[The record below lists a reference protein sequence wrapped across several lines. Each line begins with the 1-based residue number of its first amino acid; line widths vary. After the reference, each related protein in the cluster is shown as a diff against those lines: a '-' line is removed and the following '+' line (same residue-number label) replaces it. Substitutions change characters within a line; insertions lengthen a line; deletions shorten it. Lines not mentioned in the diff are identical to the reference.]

1 MTSIQKTRRITQTN
15 HLPAFNDIDIER
27 IKREVWA
34 RRLRKAQALAAR
46 RQTLPDGTL
55 VFLRFERSQRYQH
68 LVLLSAFSLLAL
80 TGLLQYFSEY
90 APVAITINLLG
101 GIEGMRSIHHLAA
114 IALIAVSLYHV
125 WRILETWFVR
135 RERGAMW
142 PRVQDFKDL
151 LQMVTYNLGQ
161 AQARPQFDRFSIE
174 EKLEYW
180 ALLWGQVLMI
190 VTGLIMWFPI
200 VSTAVLP
207 GSAVPIS
214 RALHG
219 WEAILAT
226 LAILTWHLYH
236 TQIKV
241 RNRSIFTGYMTKE
254 EMIHEHPL
262 EYKRIMAA
270 YEYVQ
275 RMTAGAAQNNSSS
288 SSPSSKELPREPI
301 LTSEKA

>member
-1 MTSIQKTRRITQTN
+1 LEEGERLQ
-15 HLPAFNDIDIER
+15 R
-27 IKREVWA
+27 IKQKMWE
-34 RRLRKAQALAAR
+34 RRLQKAQALAAR
-46 RQTLPDGTL
+46 IQILPDGTL
-55 VFLRFERSQRYQH
+55 IFQRFTRPQRYQH
-68 LVLLSAFSLLAL
+68 LVLLSTFSLLAL

-90 APVAITINLLG
+90 TPVAVTINLLG
-101 GIEGMRSIHHLAA
+101 GIEGMRAVHHLAA

-125 WRILETWFVR
+125 WRILETWFVK

-161 AQARPQFDRFSIE
+161 AQARPQFGRFSIE

-236 TQIKV
+236 TRIKV
-241 RNRSIFTGYMTKE
+241 RNRSIFTGYMTEE

-262 EYKRIMAA
+262 EYKRLIAA

-275 RMTAGAAQNNSSS
+275 KMTAGTAQKISSLS
-288 SSPSSKELPREPI
+288 NPIVKELPHEPI
-301 LTSEKA
+301 FIPEEA